1 MTLTVAGVLLLL
13 APWLPQGLD
22 LTDDGFNLTNQ
33 QQLLLHR
40 WTPEDAQAR
49 ALWLSD
55 VLGAAWLR
63 VCGVGLLQARIGW
76 LVLTAAIA
84 AISFGILSRFFA
96 PASTAAAIIA
106 SAAVIESQGR
116 LLIDYNHVPG
126 LFLLAACGFL
136 LRGGRGASFCSG
148 VCIALAAAARL
159 PSIAGMALPWI
170 AAMPS
175 RDWRNAFRSSAATI
189 VTLAALYVL
198 TPFDLSFGGVTESAA
213 LYGPS
218 HDIVNMIRALALDAA
233 AATVLGLLIFLIGVR
248 KPAWLAIVCAAA
260 IPLLLIGRPFL
271 LGHFSYIGTIA
282 IVIAALL
289 VEPRRD
295 ILILGIAAALAVC
308 ITSNSGLW
316 KMRYGLWLALPAA
329 FLILIGRAERR
340 NRTAAWTAVAAFAL
354 LGLAVRFISP
364 YRDAD
369 RLLLTAEAGHPR
381 LRGILTTNR
390 RAADLQSLLATI
402 APQVH
407 AGDRMMVWG
416 APMLY
421 FITGTRPW
429 TGATWPVSAP
439 PAALREQLDRTA
451 LPPLVIRA
459 TLPDVPD
466 TPQTA
471 VFVEWLARNHYTAT
485 WSNSTFT
492 ILTRR

>member
-1 MTLTVAGVLLLL
+1 MLTVAGVLLLL

-22 LTDDGFNLTNQ
+22 LTDDGFHLTNQ

-55 VLGAAWLR
+55 VLGAWWLR
-63 VCGVGLLQARIGW
+63 VCGIGLLQARIGW
-76 LVLTAAIA
+76 LVLTAAMA
-84 AISFGILSRFFA
+84 AMSFGILSRFFA
-96 PASTAAAIIA
+96 PAPTAAAVIA

-136 LRGGRGASFCSG
+136 LRSGRGAAFCSG

-159 PSIAGMALPWI
+159 PSLSGMALPWI
-170 AAMPS
+170 AAMDS
-175 RDWRNAFRSSAATI
+175 RDWRNALRSNAATI
-189 VTLAALYVL
+189 VTLAALSVL

-213 LYGPS
+213 LFGPTHGIIS
-218 HDIVNMIRALALDAA
+218 MIGAAALDAA
-233 AATVLGLLIFLIGVR
+233 AATILGLLFFRFGIG
-248 KPAWLAIVCAAA
+248 KPAWLAIVSAAA
-260 IPLLLIGRPFL
+260 IPLLLISRSST
-271 LGHFSYIGTIA
+271 LGHYYFIGAIG

-308 ITSNSGLW
+308 IASNSGLW

-329 FLILIGRAERR
+329 FLILIGRTEPR
-340 NRTAAWTAVAAFAL
+340 NRTVAWTAVAAFAL

-364 YRDAD
+364 YRDGD
-369 RLLLTAEAGHPR
+369 RLRLTSEAAHPR
-381 LRGILTTNR
+381 LRGIFTTNR
-390 RAADLQSLLATI
+390 RATDLQSLLATI
-402 APQVH
+402 TPQVH
-407 AGDRMMVWG
+407 PGDRMMVWG

-429 TGATWPVSAP
+429 TGDTWPVAAP
-439 PAALREQLDRTA
+439 PAALREQLDRA
-451 LPPLVIRA
+451 PLPPLVIRA
-459 TLPDVPD
+459 TLPEVPD
-466 TPQTA
+466 HTPQTA
-471 VFVEWLARNHYTAT
+471 VLDAWLARNGYAST
-485 WSNSTFT
+485 WSNSSFT
-492 ILTRR
+492 ILKRR